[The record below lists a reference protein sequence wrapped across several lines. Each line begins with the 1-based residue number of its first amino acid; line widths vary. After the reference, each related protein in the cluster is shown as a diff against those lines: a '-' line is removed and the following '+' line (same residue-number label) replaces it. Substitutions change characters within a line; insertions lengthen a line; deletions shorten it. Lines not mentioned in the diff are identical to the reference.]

1 MIPRLALAG
10 FVLAHAAIHLGFVSP
25 RPPDSGTGGPAW
37 PFELGRSW
45 ILSPLGVDPGIVR
58 MLGLALVVATV
69 GGLALAALA
78 ALGVAPALWA
88 PGVVVGTAASI
99 AVLVLFF
106 HPWLVLGLAIDAAFL
121 WLALAQQWS
130 PEALT
135 S

>member
-25 RPPDSGTGGPAW
+25 RPPDAGTTGPAW
-37 PFELGRSW
+37 PFDLGRSW

-58 MLGLALVVATV
+58 LLGLALVGAIV
-69 GGLALAALA
+69 GGFALGALAAI
-78 ALGVAPALWA
+78 GVAPAVWT
-88 PGVVVGTAASI
+88 PGVVTGTVASTALLI
-99 AVLVLFF
+99 LFF
-106 HPWLVLGLAIDAAFL
+106 HPWLVLGLAIDAALL
-121 WLALAQQWS
+121 WLTLAHQWS